1 MFFKQITRQANTTK
15 SRENVL
21 KDENEVDIV
30 SKLKA
35 QLRDQEKLVVYYF
48 IYNLIP
54 FNVLFKCF

>member
-35 QLRDQEKLVVYYF
+35 QLRDQEKLVIYCF
-48 IYNLIP
+48 IYNL
-54 FNVLFKCF
+54 KQG